1 MSRSI
6 LVIDPDAR
14 FFKQRLE
21 AAFRGLEVRAVRSS
35 EEALPFLGEVEAF
48 AGLPRFFGDDMV
60 RDAQRLKWIQ
70 VFTTGTDHITAMKSL
85 NPDTLVS
92 STRGMHGPQM
102 AEMALMLMMAL
113 ARDLPRMVRNQAR
126 AVWER
131 FLQRRLYGKSVL
143 IFGVGLIGGE
153 LALRCKALGMTVT
166 GVTNT
171 PRVAPGFDRMVPRS
185 ELLGAVADAD
195 FVVVLVP
202 ADPSTDKIVNREL
215 LGAMKSS
222 AYLVNIARGAVC
234 DEQALAEALR
244 GKRIAG
250 AGLDVFQV
258 EPLPADSPL
267 WRMENVIVT
276 PHQGGQCDVYN
287 ELVLEIF
294 QKNLRCFLENRVAD
308 MVNLVPH

>member
-1 MSRSI
+1 VSRSI
-6 LVIDPDAR
+6 LVIDPDAG

-21 AAFRGLEVRAVRSS
+21 AAFRGLEVKAARSS
-35 EEALPFLGEVEAF
+35 DEALRFVGEVEVF
-48 AGLPRFFGDDMV
+48 AGLPRFFRDDMV
-60 RDAQRLKWIQ
+60 REAKRLKWIQ
-70 VFTTGTDHITAMKSL
+70 LFTTGTDHITGMASL
-85 NPDTLVS
+85 KPDTLVT

-102 AEMALMLMMAL
+102 AEMALMLMLAL
-113 ARDLPRMVRNQAR
+113 ARDLPRMVRNQAKG
-126 AVWER
+126 VWER

-143 IFGVGLIGGE
+143 IFGVGLIGEE
-153 LALRCKALGMTVT
+153 LGLRCKALGMTVT

-171 PRVAPGFDRMVPRS
+171 PRIVPGFDRMVPRS
-185 ELLGAVADAD
+185 ELLQAAGGAD
-195 FVVVLVP
+195 FLVVLVP

-215 LGAMKSS
+215 LRAMKPS
-222 AYLVNIARGAVC
+222 AYLVNIARGSVC

-244 GKRIAG
+244 EKRIAG
-250 AGLDVFQV
+250 AGLDVFQT

-267 WRMENVIVT
+267 WRMQNVIVT

-294 QKNLRCFLENRVAD
+294 QKNLQCFLEGRVAD